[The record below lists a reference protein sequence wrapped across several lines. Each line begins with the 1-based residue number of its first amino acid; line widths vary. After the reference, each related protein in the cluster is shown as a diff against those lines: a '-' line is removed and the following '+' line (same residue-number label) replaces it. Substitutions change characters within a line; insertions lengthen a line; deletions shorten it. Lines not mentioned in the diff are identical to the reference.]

1 MSNRQIKAAW
11 EYHNATKHS
20 WESVRRGG
28 HRLDFDNYPLPFK
41 VYPQLGPIPLPREG
55 RQSGIAALSAIAES
69 GAAQQ
74 CEAVPDLATLAQILF
89 FCAGITK
96 TRKFPGGEIFFRAAA
111 CTGALYEIELYLV
124 CGELLGLAA
133 GVYHF
138 NPADF
143 ALRRLR
149 EGDYRGALAGG
160 TAGADA
166 VRHAPAILISTG
178 TYWRNAWKYQARTY
192 RHFGWDNGTLHAN
205 LLAMCAAWR
214 LPTCVVC
221 GFADDDVNHLLGLDT
236 QREVALTLVPVGRTN
251 AAPPVPPEIASL
263 GLQVIPPSKRE
274 VDYPAMRAMHAAS
287 SLAREEVAVW
297 RGAAPSE
304 GNISREQSSA
314 GLKAG
319 ATSGERIALEPLDD
333 DAIPRDTI
341 EQVILRRGSS
351 RRFTREPITFAQLST
366 LLDRA
371 TRGIPADFLVESGA
385 HLNELYIVANA
396 VEGLPAG
403 AYYFHR
409 ASSTLEC
416 VKQGNFR
423 ERASY
428 LGLDQELPGDAAACI
443 FFLADLRAILERFG
457 NRGYRAVQLEAGIL
471 GGKLYLAAYAQNLG
485 ATGLTFYDDD
495 VAGFFSPHAQRK
507 SPIFL
512 VALGHPAR
520 RPLVNL
526 PA

>member
-41 VYPQLGPIPLPREG
+41 VYPQLEPIPLPREG
-55 RQSGIAALSAIAES
+55 RQSGIAALAAIAES
-69 GAAQQ
+69 GGAT
-74 CEAVPDLATLAQILF
+74 EAEVVPDLATLAQTLF
-89 FCAGITK
+89 FSAGITK
-96 TRKFPGGEIFFRAAA
+96 ARKFPGGEIFFRAAA
-111 CTGALYEIELYLV
+111 CTGALYEIELYVV
-124 CGELLGLAA
+124 CGELPGLAT
-133 GVYHF
+133 GIYHF
-138 NPADF
+138 NPGDS

-149 EGDYRGALAGG
+149 EGDYRGALVRA
-160 TAGADA
+160 TAGEDA
-166 VRHAPAILISTG
+166 VLHAPAILISTG

-214 LPTCVVC
+214 LPARVVC
-221 GFADDDVNHLLGLDT
+221 GFADDDVNRLLDLDT
-236 QREVALTLVPVGRTN
+236 QREVALTLVPIGRASGT
-251 AAPPVPPEIASL
+251 PPGPPEIAPL
-263 GLQVIPPSKRE
+263 GLEVIPPSKRE

-314 GLKAG
+314 SLKAD

-371 TRGIPADFLVESGA
+371 TRGTPADFLVESGA
-385 HLNELYIVANA
+385 HLNELYIIANA

-443 FFLADLRAILERFG
+443 FFLADLPAILERFG
-457 NRGYRAVQLEAGIL
+457 NRGYRAVQLEAGAL

-495 VAGFFSPHAQRK
+495 VAEFFSPHAQRK
-507 SPIFL
+507 SAIFL
-512 VALGHPAR
+512 VALGHAAR
-520 RPLVNL
+520 RSLVNL